1 MTSSLQGKWTV
12 RAQRFLIV
20 AVVLPQPI
28 DINRNFSGFKQRF
41 AQLSMAD

>member
-12 RAQRFLIV
+12 RARRFLIV

-28 DINRNFSGFKQRF
+28 DLNRNFPGFQHRF